1 VGRSR
6 NEVAASLATRMRGF
20 DVAGGVRYR
29 QCIDIMKAILQKW
42 GNSLALRIPKTFAD
56 EIKVHEGHPVDVCVA
71 KGRIVVAPITARNYR
86 LDDLVAAITRK
97 NRHGEIVT
105 GDAQGREV
113 W

>member
-1 VGRSR
+1 
-6 NEVAASLATRMRGF
+6 
-20 DVAGGVRYR
+20 
-29 QCIDIMKAILQKW
+29 MKAILQKW

-71 KGRIVVAPITARNYR
+71 KGRIVVAPITTRNYR
-86 LDDLVAAITRK
+86 LDDLVAGITRK
-97 NRHGEIVT
+97 NRHGEIVN

>member
-1 VGRSR
+1 
-6 NEVAASLATRMRGF
+6 
-20 DVAGGVRYR
+20 
-29 QCIDIMKAILQKW
+29 MKAILQKW

-97 NRHGEIVT
+97 NRHGETVN
-105 GDAQGREV
+105 GDPQGREV